1 MFKRKT
7 NRLDLLF
14 YRGIR
19 AYFVTICT
27 KDQQKVFTN
36 KKTVGKHIR
45 ILSEC
50 CEKEK
55 FSVWAYCFMPDHIH
69 LLLTA
74 KENSELI
81 KLVTAYKRL
90 SGYEYK
96 KKTGKNLWQKS
107 FYDHILRKEE
117 NITQVV
123 RYILENPVRKNLV
136 ENFREYPFSGSL
148 EFGKDIFNM

>member
-1 MFKRKT
+1 MFERKP
-7 NRLDLLF
+7 NRLDLSF

-27 KDQQKVFTN
+27 KEQQQVFSGTE
-36 KKTVGKHIR
+36 TVEEHLK
-45 ILSEC
+45 ILSRC

-55 FSVWAYCFMPDHIH
+55 FSVWAYCFMPDHLH

-74 KENSELI
+74 KENSDLI

-96 KKTGKNLWQKS
+96 KTTGKNLWQKS

-117 NITQVV
+117 NIAELV
-123 RYILENPVRKNLV
+123 RYVLENPVRKNIV
-136 ENFREYPFSGSL
+136 EDFREYPFSGSL

>member
-1 MFKRKT
+1 MFKRKP
-7 NRLDLLF
+7 NRVDLSF
-14 YRGIR
+14 YKGIR
-19 AYFVTICT
+19 VYFVTICT
-27 KDQQKVFTN
+27 NDKQKVFTN
-36 KKTVGKHIR
+36 RETVDEHIQ

-74 KENSELI
+74 NENSDLI
-81 KLVTAYKRL
+81 KLVTAYKKL

-96 KKTGKNLWQKS
+96 KTMGKNLWQKS

-117 NITQVV
+117 DIKQLV
-123 RYILENPVRKNLV
+123 RYVLENPVRKKLV
-136 ENFREYPFSGSL
+136 EDFKEYPFSGSL